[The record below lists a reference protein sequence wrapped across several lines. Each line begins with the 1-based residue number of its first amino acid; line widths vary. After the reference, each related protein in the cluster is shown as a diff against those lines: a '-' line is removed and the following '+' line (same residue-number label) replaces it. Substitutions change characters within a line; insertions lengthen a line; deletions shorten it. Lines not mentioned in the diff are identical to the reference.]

1 MKINEYKL
9 YKKENNHPCLQICKS
24 YEYETDICKT
34 PYDFATLMV
43 DMYDMN
49 CLFIEYS
56 YVIGLDYSNQV
67 LGIVELS
74 HETDYQTPT
83 PLKELFMSLL
93 LMGANKF
100 VLLHNHPNNA
110 MEASI
115 SDIELGKKVMQGA
128 NLLGLKFEDQII
140 IGYEDYLS
148 MKQENLM

>member
-9 YKKENNHPCLQICKS
+9 YKNENNLPCLQICRS
-24 YEYETDICKT
+24 FDCESDICEN

-43 DMYDMN
+43 ELYDMN
-49 CLFIEYS
+49 TLFIEYS
-56 YVIGLDYSNQV
+56 YVIGLDFSNRI

-83 PLKELFMSLL
+83 PLKEMFMSLL

-100 VLLHNHPNNA
+100 VLLHNHPNNV
-110 MEASI
+110 MDASAA
-115 SDIELGKKVMQGA
+115 DIELGRKIIQGS

-148 MKQENLM
+148 MKREKLM